1 MAAEYSRR
9 LPLLTIGVPALI
21 ALASAAVLLAA
32 LPTLPAL
39 VTVHWSVNGVP
50 DKTAP
55 PALALLALPASIG
68 FGLLVWSVL
77 RRPANVRGATA
88 PRILTAAAVLFATVV
103 SGGVTSTLLVAAR
116 SGGAFP
122 WLLLVGAFV
131 LGAILGALSGL
142 LLPAP
147 PLARPRESVPVAP
160 LPLAGSERVV
170 WVGRAAPSSV
180 LTGVLLVVSGLIAAL
195 ALVLAVFV
203 SQALLVLLVPALAT
217 AAASS
222 GWRVRLDE
230 RGAVVRG
237 ALPPMVLR
245 LALGELAAARV
256 TTVAPVGD
264 FGGWGARRRHG
275 VTGIVTRAGEALEL
289 ERTDG
294 RRLLV
299 TVDDAAEGAAV
310 LTALLARDHRAVPHA
325 G

>member
-1 MAAEYSRR
+1 MAADYSRR
-9 LPLLTIGVPALI
+9 LPLLAVGVPTLI
-21 ALASAAVLLAA
+21 AVASAAWLLAA
-32 LPTLPAL
+32 LPTLPAE
-39 VTVHWSVNGVP
+39 VTVHWSVTGVP

-55 PALALLALPASIG
+55 AALALIALPASIG

-103 SGGVTSTLLVAAR
+103 SGGVTSTLIVAAR

-122 WLLLVGAFV
+122 WLLLAGTFV
-131 LGAILGALSGL
+131 LGAVLGALPAL

-147 PLARPRESVPVAP
+147 PVTGPRESVAVAP
-160 LPLAGSERVV
+160 LPLSGSERVV
-170 WVGRAAPSSV
+170 WVGRAAPSAV
-180 LTGVLLVVSGLIAAL
+180 VTGVLLVVAGLIAAL
-195 ALVLAVFV
+195 AVLLAVFV
-203 SQALLVLLVPALAT
+203 TPVLLVLLIPALA
-217 AAASS
+217 AAAGSS

-230 RGAVVRG
+230 HGALIRG

-245 LALGELAAARV
+245 VALADLAAARV

-264 FGGWGARRRHG
+264 FGGWGARYRHG

-294 RRLLV
+294 HRLLV
-299 TVDDAAEGAAV
+299 TMEHAAEAAAV
-310 LTALLARDHRAVPHA
+310 LTALLARAHGTVPHV